1 MELERTIRTP
11 VHLNVYELSL
21 EPEEGLMGKVVW
33 LVEGLGVYHSGV
45 EVYGMEYAFGGHQED
60 STGVFTVEPRQ
71 APDAKF
77 RESISVGTTD
87 RTPEEVT
94 HLIELLSEEY
104 KGPSYNLLDRYVQV
118 AEMGDRASRLV
129 SLMDIY
135 VFCRRFS

>member
-1 MELERTIRTP
+1 
-11 VHLNVYELSL
+11 
-21 EPEEGLMGKVVW
+21 MGKVVW